1 MTRTIERRDFLY
13 DLVTAITGAYVAMAV
28 SPKQE
33 TMMRGEMPFRTLGR
47 TGEKVSCIGLGG
59 FHLGQSRLEEAD
71 ALKLFQARSTEV
83 STSRTILGTTTRAR
97 AREEWAK
104 RSKVAAI
111 KCS

>member
-13 DLVTAITGAYVAMAV
+13 DLVTAITGGYVAMAV

-33 TMMRGEMPFRTLGR
+33 TMMRGEMPYRTLGR

-59 FHLGQSRLEEAD
+59 FHLGQSRLEEAG
-71 ALKLFQARSTEV
+71 ARSIEV
-83 STSRTILGTTTRAR
+83 STSRTIPGTTTKAR